1 MKNFIAYLTPRIV
14 VLVAI
19 LIALKLTIWPTL
31 SFPAPPTAWF
41 DPIRRAAY
49 ALKQAVTPAYSNVAQ
64 PEHSQDSQGVGTAS
78 RPFVIDIQPAGSE
91 PYKPAKISPPT
102 VVRTAGS
109 PDPAPVSP
117 TSPNSSRV
125 ASSKQP

>member
-14 VLVAI
+14 VLAAI

-31 SFPAPPTAWF
+31 SFPASPTAWF
-41 DPIRRAAY
+41 DPIRRTAF
-49 ALKQAVTPAYSNVAQ
+49 ALKQAFTPAYSNVVQPDHAQ
-64 PEHSQDSQGVGTAS
+64 DNNGVGVAS
-78 RPFVIDIQPAGSE
+78 QPFAIDIRPAGSE